1 MPEDELNSFFNYW
14 KQKINSKIIEL
25 LSLKER
31 SKNTLKS
38 AMRYT
43 LLNGGKRLRPVLC
56 IAGAEVAGGG
66 GEDVLP
72 FACAIELIHTYS
84 LIHDDLPCMD
94 NADTRRGRAS
104 CHIAFNE
111 SIAILTGDAL
121 LTEAFRIMTDASL
134 YKKSI
139 RKNLLSAVNLVSA
152 SAGMNGMVEGQVFD
166 IGLIGKKKAA
176 LNYLNIVNMKK
187 TAMLMGASVSSGA
200 LLVSG
205 KSRIF
210 KTLHDFGINFGMAFQ
225 IMDDLNDID
234 SDEPSIPA
242 IYGEKVAKRVLLRYI
257 NKSRQSLKELGKSAG
272 ILNRIVDY
280 IFKEA

>member
-1 MPEDELNSFFNYW
+1 MPEDELKSFFNYW

-25 LSLKER
+25 LSLEER

-56 IAGAEVAGGG
+56 IAGAEVAGGS

-242 IYGEKVAKRVLLRYI
+242 IYGEKVAKRVLLGYI